1 MKLKRYLS
9 AIIIVVITLALLVGC
24 DDSSITYGREYKI
37 TEFSAFA
44 DMTVDGTD
52 KIEIY
57 YAENNAD
64 ITFTIKDADT
74 IDDLMLSQGAETVN
88 IFIKMAWL
96 PKFPY
101 TYIKKY
107 INNLRSPNNGPLSE
121 KRNQL
126 KQEMLEENIQDA
138 N

>member
-1 MKLKRYLS
+1 MKKRFILLCT
-9 AIIIVVITLALLVGC
+9 AIIVVITLALLVGC

-74 IDDLMLSQGAETVN
+74 IDDLMDCVCN
-88 IFIKMAWL
+88 ITAR
-96 PKFPY
+96 
-101 TYIKKY
+101 KKKLNVE
-107 INNLRSPNNGPLSE
+107 IDIAFLV
-121 KRNQL
+121 K
-126 KQEMLEENIQDA
+126 
-138 N
+138 

>member
-1 MKLKRYLS
+1 MKKKFILLCT
-9 AIIIVVITLALLVGC
+9 AIIVVITLALLVGC

-74 IDDLMLSQGAETVN
+74 IDDLMDCVCN
-88 IFIKMAWL
+88 ITAR
-96 PKFPY
+96 
-101 TYIKKY
+101 KKS
-107 INNLRSPNNGPLSE
+107 LT
-121 KRNQL
+121 L
-126 KQEMLEENIQDA
+126 KLILHFLVK
-138 N
+138 